1 VARPGGSLRS
11 LARSGRTS
19 VGVALT
25 VAALAAGCGGSSG
38 GLAAQGRRVFVSAGC
53 GDCHALAAVHAR
65 GGIGPDFDTS
75 EPLTRAQI
83 RLQLDAGVGGM
94 PSFRSRLTRRQ
105 QDAVVEFV
113 YEELARQR
121 KG

>member
-1 VARPGGSLRS
+1 LAF
-11 LARSGRTS
+11 ARSGRTS
-19 VGVALT
+19 VAVALT

-38 GLAAQGRRVFVSAGC
+38 GLAKQGRRVFVAAGC

-75 EPLTRAQI
+75 EPLSRAQI

-94 PSFRSRLTRRQ
+94 PSFRKRLTRHQ
-105 QDAVVEFV
+105 VDAVVEFV
-113 YEELARQR
+113 FQTLARQR
-121 KG
+121 EG